1 MSKVKSVT
9 CPKCGAVL
17 TVDDSLDSFFCM
29 HCGAKLQFSFEEKH
43 VKVENEI
50 RYIDEARIKEAELK
64 IKELEDE
71 KATRESLTFGNL
83 IKWILIML
91 SIPVLGALMMKVLQ
105 FINLS

>member
-1 MSKVKSVT
+1 MTKIKSVT
-9 CPKCGAVL
+9 CPNCGAVL
-17 TVDDSLDSFFCM
+17 TVDEGIDSFFCTY
-29 HCGAKLQFSFEEKH
+29 CGTKLHFSSEEKH
-43 VKVENEI
+43 VKVEKEI
-50 RYIDEARIKEAELK
+50 RYIDEARIKEVELK